1 MVRRTMPATLVPLA
15 APIVAVG
22 VALALAACSGGRPA
36 WTFEPAGAN
45 VVPAAAFEA
54 APTERAVAAV
64 DATAEP
70 VETAEPTQPS
80 EPSESAEVDDDDAR
94 PGPVTRTD
102 RVGAGGVSHDR
113 PPPPLPPRASGSR
126 TSASPRNRS

>member
-54 APTERAVAAV
+54 APTEHAVAAV

-80 EPSESAEVDDDDAR
+80 EPSESAEVDDETPAPAR
-94 PGPVTRTD
+94 SPEPT
-102 RVGAGGVSHDR
+102 
-113 PPPPLPPRASGSR
+113 ASALAASR
-126 TSASPRNRS
+126 TTTAAAPATASVRIANFRSPRNRS